1 MWTNVYKTAYRH
13 RTLLHCQHAQVFGAL
28 KDRSHVRC
36 ALLDSKK
43 VKISRTRLPSVG
55 FRSWSRFLA
64 VSLQV
69 TWVQHANHSATEP
82 PRNSNSMYFDGGV
95 HTYTLCAMLRCASK
109 NTRSVLPVQRSNAQR
124 MCERPLGGLSRAHY
138 IRRLVQ
144 NCVHGGDWKCG
155 SGKCRSKPYGT
166 PTRDYIE
173 KAYSYVVRL
182 VLILLAEE
190 SVLVVAIKIVA

>member
-55 FRSWSRFLA
+55 FRADPGSWQSACRWRDSSTLTTRLP
-64 VSLQV
+64 SHREIV
-69 TWVQHANHSATEP
+69 TQCI
-82 PRNSNSMYFDGGV
+82 SMVAFT
-95 HTYTLCAMLRCASK
+95 HTLLCAMLRCASK

>member
-13 RTLLHCQHAQVFGAL
+13 RTLLHCQYAQVFGAL

-69 TWVQHANHSATEP
+69 TRVQHANHSATEP
-82 PRNSNSMYFDGGV
+82 PRNSNSMYFDGDV

-109 NTRSVLPVQRSNAQR
+109 NTRSVLPVQCSNAQR